1 MQVIMY
7 QTNAFTDVP
16 FGGRSAAIVPD
27 ANSLSD
33 EDIQSILRVV
43 KLEKTAF
50 IFKIDEENYRVRFFR
65 EEKEIKFC
73 GYATIASFFTL
84 GEKGYLD
91 GVENGKIRV
100 YQHTEV
106 GTSPI
111 DIHFENWKIV
121 NVEMYKNTP
130 TLLKEYRE
138 MDGTEKVLNIKV
150 GDVGLG
156 EEELFPELIY
166 SGNHDIIVPVKSK
179 EILNNVSLN
188 HRSMMKIL
196 KNSGI
201 SIEETPWIHVF
212 TINKNNHVECRQ
224 FEVMAHEIKERSCS
238 GSANVGMVF
247 YLNRHSLLNGRK
259 IVCNQGDYINSPSI
273 VNCSVDESELE
284 HPIKIGGMGNI
295 FFEGVV
301 RF

>member
-1 MQVIMY
+1 MQVIIY

-16 FGGRSAAIVPD
+16 FGGRAAAIIPD
-27 ANSLSD
+27 ANSLSE
-33 EDIQSILRVV
+33 EDIRSILRVV

-50 IFKIDEENYRVRFFR
+50 IFKIDEENYKVRFFR

-106 GTSPI
+106 GKNPI
-111 DIHFENWKIV
+111 DIYFENWKIV

-130 TLLKEYRE
+130 TLLKEYRKVE
-138 MDGTEKVLNIKV
+138 GTDRVLNITTE
-150 GDVGLG
+150 DLGLG
-156 EEELFPELIY
+156 DMELFPELIY
-166 SGNHDIIVPVKSK
+166 SGNHDLIVPVKSK
-179 EILNNVSLN
+179 EILRNVALN
-188 HRSMMKIL
+188 HRSMVKIL
-196 KNSGI
+196 KSSGI
-201 SIEETPWIHVF
+201 TIDEAPWIHIF
-212 TINKNNHVECRQ
+212 TINGDNHVECRQ

-247 YLNRHSLLNGRK
+247 YLNRHNLLNGRK
-259 IVCNQGDYINSPSI
+259 IVCNQGDFINSPSI
-273 VNCSVDESELE
+273 VHCSVDETELE
-284 HPIKIGGMGNI
+284 YPIKIGGMGNI